1 MRNQHLFFSFC
12 LVACGAAGPRIT
24 SFFGAWHC
32 FRHNECFAFNNKG
45 RLSVQRKSWLDYFA
59 IGLVNSVLAR
69 RVSEVFGGIQI
80 TEELL
85 SILFIKICFP
95 G

>member
-1 MRNQHLFFSFC
+1 M
-12 LVACGAAGPRIT
+12 
-24 SFFGAWHC
+24 
-32 FRHNECFAFNNKG
+32 
-45 RLSVQRKSWLDYFA
+45 QRKSWLDYFA

-69 RVSEVFGGIQI
+69 RVSEVLGGIQI

-85 SILFIKICFP
+85 SILLHLNMFSGLVEMTLGSVHAIYSLP

>member
-1 MRNQHLFFSFC
+1 MQPAHVSHLFSV
-12 LVACGAAGPRIT
+12 LGTASDIMSVL
-24 SFFGAWHC
+24 
-32 FRHNECFAFNNKG
+32 
-45 RLSVQRKSWLDYFA
+45 LSTIKADSQRKSWLDYFA

-69 RVSEVFGGIQI
+69 RVSEVFEGIQI

>member
-1 MRNQHLFFSFC
+1 M
-12 LVACGAAGPRIT
+12 
-24 SFFGAWHC
+24 
-32 FRHNECFAFNNKG
+32 
-45 RLSVQRKSWLDYFA
+45 QRKSWLDYFA

-80 TEELL
+80 TGELL
-85 SILFIKICFP
+85 SILLIKICFP